1 MVPFSSRLIQLLAAC
16 VTAAGVAS
24 AASPANAAAAPV
36 PEFEL
41 KAAFVYNFALF
52 TDWPADAQFEAGVLN
67 VCVHPASVLR
77 PALGSLNDRMIK
89 GRKIAVRQLA
99 APDAVRGCHLFYAD
113 AADRDRWPQIRKALA
128 NAPVLT
134 ITDDVEIG
142 NEGSIVSLFSEG
154 SRIVFDIDLR
164 AARNARLMLSSKL
177 LRLARSVQ

>member
-1 MVPFSSRLIQLLAAC
+1 MQLLAGC
-16 VTAAGVAS
+16 LVAGGV
-24 AASPANAAAAPV
+24 AAAPV

-52 TDWPADAQFEAGVLN
+52 TDWPAETPFEAGMLN
-67 VCVHPASVLR
+67 LCVHPYSAMR
-77 PALGSLNDRMIK
+77 PALSSLNDRMIK

-99 APDAVRGCHLFYAD
+99 LPDGIRGCHLFFAD
-113 AADRDRWPQIRKALA
+113 AADRERWPQIRKALG

-134 ITDDVEIG
+134 ISDDMEIG
-142 NEGSIVSLFSEG
+142 HDGSIVSLSSEG

-164 AARNARLMLSSKL
+164 AARNARLVLSSKL

>member
-1 MVPFSSRLIQLLAAC
+1 MAALPSRLIQFLAAC
-16 VTAAGVAS
+16 LTVAS
-24 AASPANAAAAPV
+24 AAGSAAAAPV

-67 VCVHPASVLR
+67 LCVHPTSAMR

-99 APDAVRGCHLFYAD
+99 APEGIRACHVFFAG

-128 NAPVLT
+128 SAPVLT
-134 ITDDVEIG
+134 IADDEEIG
-142 NEGSIVSLFSEG
+142 HDGSIVTLSSEG

-164 AARNARLMLSSKL
+164 AARQARLMLSSKL